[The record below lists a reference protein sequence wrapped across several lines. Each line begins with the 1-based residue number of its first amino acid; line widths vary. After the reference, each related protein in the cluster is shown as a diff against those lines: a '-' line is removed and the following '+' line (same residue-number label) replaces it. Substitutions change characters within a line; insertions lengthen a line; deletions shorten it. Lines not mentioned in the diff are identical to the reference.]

1 MDYREKFD
9 LQEQRMSQNEC
20 GDVST
25 EWETVYSGYARVASL
40 GSTEYWQAAATNQQE
55 TLKALLQMAQAPG
68 HARHREAPHR
78 VAGKAPRHPIDRQF
92 ERLERPV
99 RDKGG
104 GCGWLAA

>member
-55 TLKALLQMAQAPG
+55 TLKLFCRWHKRLDMLDTV
-68 HARHREAPHR
+68 RHRIVWRGRHLDILSIDNLNGLNGQCVIRAA
-78 VAGKAPRHPIDRQF
+78 VADG
-92 ERLERPV
+92 
-99 RDKGG
+99 
-104 GCGWLAA
+104 